1 MWTAEVVI
9 IGGGVTGISIAFH
22 LASLGVR
29 RVVVLERKFLGAG
42 GTGRSVGIIRQ
53 LYPTRETSEMV
64 LRSLAVFERFGDAVG
79 GDAGFVRTGALIG
92 VPPAMRLTLE
102 RTLELQRDIGI
113 RAEIVEPGEAGRIE
127 PRIDTTGLGAV
138 LWEPGSGYGD
148 PAAVTAGFAGAAR
161 GRGVAIE
168 QGLEVVAIRHQ
179 EGRVTGVD
187 IAGGER
193 IDAPVVINAAGLWSP
208 RVARLAGVELPIVIG
223 RHPVFLV
230 ARPAEFGGAHPV
242 YLDLAGG
249 SYIRP
254 ETGGLTITG
263 SLTDDEAQHPM
274 DADLLGAEAGFD
286 EAAEVLARTARA
298 IPSLSE
304 ARFSRGY
311 VGAFDITPDWMPILD
326 ESPVRGFWIA
336 AGMSGHG
343 FKLSPAVGEM
353 MAALVTGSQ
362 SPVSAAPFRL
372 DRFDVSAPAG
382 TTFVSSYLR
391 SPEPPIPGTD
401 QAGEIRA

>member
-1 MWTAEVVI
+1 MT
-9 IGGGVTGISIAFH
+9 GVSIAFH
-22 LASLGVR
+22 LAGLGVR

-53 LYPTRETSEMV
+53 LYPTQETSQMV
-64 LRSLAVFERFGDAVG
+64 LRSLAVFEHFSEAVG

-92 VPPAMRLTLE
+92 VSPAMRGTLEQTLTL
-102 RTLELQRDIGI
+102 QRGIGI
-113 RAEIVEPGEAGRIE
+113 RAEIVEPGNLGRIE
-127 PRIDTTGLGAV
+127 PRIDTAGLGAV

-148 PAAVTAGFAGAAR
+148 PAAVTAGFASAAR
-161 GRGVAIE
+161 ARGVAIQ
-168 QGLEVVAIRHQ
+168 QGTEVVAVRSQ
-179 EGRVTGVD
+179 RGRVVGIDTG
-187 IAGGER
+187 GGDR
-193 IDAPVVINAAGLWSP
+193 IDAAVVINAAGLWAP
-208 RVARLAGVELPIVIG
+208 QVGRLAGIDLPLVIG

-230 ARPAEFGGAHPV
+230 ARPAQFGGAHPV

-249 SYIRP
+249 SYVRP

-274 DADLLGAEAGFD
+274 DPDLLGSEAGFD

-326 ESPVRGFWIA
+326 ESPLPGLWIA
-336 AGMSGHG
+336 AGLSGHG

-353 MAALVTGSQ
+353 MAALITGAQ
-362 SPVSAAPFRL
+362 PPVSPDPFRL
-372 DRFDVSAPAG
+372 RRFGPAASTAG
-382 TTFVSSYLR
+382 ATFVSSYLR
-391 SPEPPIPGTD
+391 PG
-401 QAGEIRA
+401 